1 MVQLDKIAYINNF
14 GIEYY
19 NETNLEEVI
28 SKINE
33 ITSHNTVAIFT
44 KDSKKATELIYKLK
58 ADKIFI
64 NKNPF
69 EEYKFELN
77 EEDLLMKK

>member
-33 ITSHNTVAIFT
+33 ITFRNTVAIFT
-44 KDSKKATELIYKLK
+44 KDSKKQQNLYTSLKLTK
-58 ADKIFI
+58 
-64 NKNPF
+64 
-69 EEYKFELN
+69 YL
-77 EEDLLMKK
+77 